1 MSSKHTIDTQRL
13 FIELMLSDAE
23 SYVRVQNIYNPDNF
37 DRSIREV
44 ATFIMEYSNKYSA
57 IPTFE
62 QVNALSTQH
71 KFKPIPTM
79 TDAYNEWFLV
89 EFEKFTK
96 GAEIERAIL
105 KSADLLE
112 KGDTDPIEALIK
124 AAIQISLTKDMGT
137 DYYASPRERLMKIK
151 DKSNQSP
158 TGWKTLDFLL
168 YGGMNRG
175 ELQIFCGGS
184 GSGKSL
190 FLQNMAV
197 NWSQAGLTGVYLSLE
212 LSEEL
217 CSMRI
222 DSMISD
228 TKSKDVLRNI
238 DDVELKVRIAGK
250 KNGALRV
257 KYMPAQSTVNDIRSY
272 LRELQIQHGIK
283 VDYIMVD
290 YLDLLMPVSTKV
302 SPSDLFIKDKYVS
315 EELRNLAKELNI
327 LLITASQLNRSSIDE
342 AEIDH
347 SMISGGISKIMTADN
362 VFAILTSRQMRER
375 GKYQLQ
381 LLKTRSSAG
390 VGNKMDL
397 DFDIGTLRI
406 VDNGEDSAPGG
417 MSPNSIV
424 NQIKAKTKVLE
435 SISVDDETGEVKQI
449 SAIAPNISSASQ
461 STNLK
466 NMLANL
472 KNKTY

>member
-1 MSSKHTIDTQRL
+1 
-13 FIELMLSDAE
+13 
-23 SYVRVQNIYNPDNF
+23 
-37 DRSIREV
+37 
-44 ATFIMEYSNKYSA
+44 
-57 IPTFE
+57 
-62 QVNALSTQH
+62 
-71 KFKPIPTM
+71 
-79 TDAYNEWFLV
+79 
-89 EFEKFTK
+89 
-96 GAEIERAIL
+96 
-105 KSADLLE
+105 
-112 KGDTDPIEALIK
+112 
-124 AAIQISLTKDMGT
+124 
-137 DYYASPRERLMKIK
+137 
-151 DKSNQSP
+151 
-158 TGWKTLDFLL
+158 
-168 YGGMNRG
+168 
-175 ELQIFCGGS
+175 
-184 GSGKSL
+184 
-190 FLQNMAV
+190 MAV

>member
-1 MSSKHTIDTQRL
+1 
-13 FIELMLSDAE
+13 
-23 SYVRVQNIYNPDNF
+23 
-37 DRSIREV
+37 
-44 ATFIMEYSNKYSA
+44 
-57 IPTFE
+57 
-62 QVNALSTQH
+62 
-71 KFKPIPTM
+71 
-79 TDAYNEWFLV
+79 
-89 EFEKFTK
+89 
-96 GAEIERAIL
+96 
-105 KSADLLE
+105 
-112 KGDTDPIEALIK
+112 
-124 AAIQISLTKDMGT
+124 
-137 DYYASPRERLMKIK
+137 
-151 DKSNQSP
+151 
-158 TGWKTLDFLL
+158 
-168 YGGMNRG
+168 
-175 ELQIFCGGS
+175 
-184 GSGKSL
+184 
-190 FLQNMAV
+190 
-197 NWSQAGLTGVYLSLE
+197 
-212 LSEEL
+212 
-217 CSMRI
+217 
-222 DSMISD
+222 
-228 TKSKDVLRNI
+228 
-238 DDVELKVRIAGK
+238 
-250 KNGALRV
+250 
-257 KYMPAQSTVNDIRSY
+257 
-272 LRELQIQHGIK
+272 
-283 VDYIMVD
+283 
-290 YLDLLMPVSTKV
+290 LLMPVSTKV

-397 DFDIGTLRI
+397 DFDVGTLRI